1 MEKIQP
7 KLKYEDQLLFAK
19 IGYLPLLEKL
29 CGKIVDEIRSDRKM
43 MRNYE
48 RSIEDEKL
56 TKEMSYDKEE
66 ILVQAL
72 VLITAICKENKQN
85 LAIFCSSIRT
95 FIEFI
100 GVAKGTC

>member
-1 MEKIQP
+1 M
-7 KLKYEDQLLFAK
+7 LFAK

-29 CGKIVDEIRSDRKM
+29 CGKIVEEIRSERKM

-48 RSIEDEKL
+48 RSIEDEKVAR
-56 TKEMSYDKEE
+56 EMPYDKEE

-72 VLITAICKENKQN
+72 VLITAICKDNKQN
-85 LAIFCSSIRT
+85 LAIFCSSIRI
-95 FIEFI
+95 FIEFM